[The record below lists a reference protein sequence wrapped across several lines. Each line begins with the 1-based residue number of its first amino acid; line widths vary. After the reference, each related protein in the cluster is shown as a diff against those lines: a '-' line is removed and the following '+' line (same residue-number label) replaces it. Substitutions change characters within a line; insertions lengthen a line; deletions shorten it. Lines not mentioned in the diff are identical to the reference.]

1 MDCSDDSDEE
11 LCTVVEVSD
20 DYRSGDPPK
29 LSNGINNITTTINI
43 LRFDNIELDG
53 TMELTINI
61 EMTWRDD
68 KLTFLNIM
76 DQGSVNV
83 TNTKDVSSYKQSK
96 LWLPLDRIVHENAV
110 IGQILSG
117 TNAFVRVAANTE
129 AKDPDPKNPNE
140 GNVST

>member
-1 MDCSDDSDEE
+1 
-11 LCTVVEVSD
+11 
-20 DYRSGDPPK
+20 
-29 LSNGINNITTTINI
+29 
-43 LRFDNIELDG
+43 
-53 TMELTINI
+53 
-61 EMTWRDD
+61 MTWRDD

-110 IGQILSG
+110 IGEILSG

-140 GNVST
+140 GNDCRPNAILNKVCYSSLDSIANKAPLTL

>member
-1 MDCSDDSDEE
+1 
-11 LCTVVEVSD
+11 
-20 DYRSGDPPK
+20 
-29 LSNGINNITTTINI
+29 
-43 LRFDNIELDG
+43 
-53 TMELTINI
+53 MELTINI

-117 TNAFVRVAANTE
+117 TNAFRVRVATN
-129 AKDPDPKNPNE
+129 KRILMKVMFVPDAVLNK
-140 GNVST
+140 VC

>member
-1 MDCSDDSDEE
+1 MSSRVIMESVLINTRD
-11 LCTVVEVSD
+11 LMKTWTV
-20 DYRSGDPPK
+20 
-29 LSNGINNITTTINI
+29 LII
-43 LRFDNIELDG
+43 LTKSFDNIKLDG

-61 EMTWRDD
+61 AMTWKDD

-76 DQGSVNV
+76 VQGSVYV
-83 TNTKDVSSYKQSK
+83 TNTKDVYSHKQSK

-110 IGQILSG
+110 IGEILSG

-129 AKDPDPKNPNE
+129 VKDPHPKNPNE